1 VNGFWLPAA
10 PLLACALGFAL
21 LRRGSRAAAVLALAG
36 SALALAAAVLAVA
49 RPAWR
54 APVVTDL
61 ATVATGG
68 PTVHLAATLDG
79 LAAVL
84 AVMVAVVALL
94 VQVYSVEYLRGDPR
108 YPTYAAFVSLFTA
121 AMMLVLVAGDLVVL
135 LVGWEVMG
143 LCSYVLIGHHRELP
157 EARAAALKAFLTTRL
172 GDAAFVVGVI
182 VLGSAAGSFRIADV
196 LARVPHLTPGTL
208 TAAGLLLAG
217 GVVGK
222 SAQFPL
228 HVWLPDAMAGP
239 TPVSALIHAATMVAA
254 GIFAV
259 ARLYPVFAASRAT
272 LAVLG
277 VVAAVTMLGAALA
290 ALAQDDIK
298 RVLAYSTV
306 SQLAY
311 MLGALACGSRA
322 AAVFHL
328 LVHAAFK
335 ALGFLAAGAV
345 IHAMGSNLMSR
356 MGGLTRVMPTT
367 AVTMTVAMASG
378 AGVVPLA
385 GFFSKESVV
394 GAAERAATGES
405 ATTAT
410 WVGWLVLVAALA
422 TVAVTAAYSTRLL
435 LMTFAGRYRGAA
447 GTAGLHDAPA
457 LMRWPL
463 VVLAVP
469 AALLGLIGLSAG
481 WLPSWLGAGAGPGGS
496 GALTPGLWTALGS
509 LLLVAVGGGAVWMRW
524 RADPAADPSIVP
536 AALRPAL
543 ASGFGLDA
551 LYERALIAPLRRAA
565 RAVVL
570 VDDQVV
576 GAAVQGSGGAT
587 VRASFRLRRLQSGNP
602 QTYLNGALTGV
613 LAVAVVAVVALVGR
627 LGGSG

>member
-1 VNGFWLPAA
+1 VA
-10 PLLACALGFAL
+10 PLLAAALGFTV
-21 LRRGSRAAAVLALAG
+21 LRRGPRTAAALAVSGSGLALVG
-36 SALALAAAVLAVA
+36 AVLAVT
-49 RPAWR
+49 RSPWR
-54 APVVTDL
+54 TPVVTDL
-61 ATVATGG
+61 AVVRTGG
-68 PTVHLAATLDG
+68 PAVHLAATLDG

-84 AVMVAVVALL
+84 AVMVATVALL

-121 AMMLVLVAGDLVVL
+121 AMLLVLVAGDLVVL

-143 LCSYVLIGHHRELP
+143 LCSYVLIGHHRELS

-182 VLGSAAGSFRIADV
+182 VLGWTAGSFRIADV

-259 ARLYPVFAASRAT
+259 ARMYPVFTASPTT

-311 MLGALACGSRA
+311 MLGALACGSRD

-345 IHAMGSNLMSR
+345 IHSVGSNLMSR
-356 MGGLTRVMPTT
+356 MGGLARVMPTT
-367 AVTMTVAMASG
+367 TITLTVAMASG

-394 GAAERAATGES
+394 GAAERAARGEV

-410 WVGWLVLVAALA
+410 WVGWLVLVTALA

-435 LMTFAGRYRGAA
+435 LMTFAGRYRGVP
-447 GTAGLHDAPA
+447 GTAAIHDAPA

-469 AALLGLIGLSAG
+469 AALLGVVGLSAG
-481 WLPSWLGAGAGPGGS
+481 WLPSWLAGGPGPSGS
-496 GALTPGLWTALGS
+496 GLLAPGLWTALPS
-509 LLLVAVGGGAVWMRW
+509 LLLVLAGGGAVWMRW
-524 RADPAADPSIVP
+524 RTDPADPSVVP
-536 AALRPAL
+536 TRLRPAL
-543 ASGFGLDA
+543 VSGFGIDA
-551 LYERALIAPLRRAA
+551 LYDHALVAPLRRVA

-576 GAAVQGSGGAT
+576 SAAVQGSGGAT
-587 VRASFRLRRLQSGNP
+587 VRVSFRLRRLQSGNP
-602 QTYLNGALTGV
+602 QTYLTGVLTGV

>member
-1 VNGFWLPAA
+1 MNGFWLPAA
-10 PLLACALGFAL
+10 PLLACALGFAV
-21 LRRGSRAAAVLALAG
+21 LRRGPRAAAVLALAG
-36 SALALAAAVLAVA
+36 SALALAAA
-49 RPAWR
+49 
-54 APVVTDL
+54 
-61 ATVATGG
+61 GG

-196 LARVPHLTPGTL
+196 LARVPHLTPGTQ

-345 IHAMGSNLMSR
+345 IHAVGSNLMSR

-405 ATTAT
+405 GTTAT

-481 WLPSWLGAGAGPGGS
+481 WLPSWLGAGAGAGPGGS

-509 LLLVAVGGGAVWMRW
+509 LLLVAIGGGAVWMRW

-543 ASGFGLDA
+543 ASGFGFDA

-613 LAVAVVAVVALVGR
+613 LAVAVVAVVALVGK